1 MDNRV
6 HELAHW
12 LGQKKTT
19 VRERKEAKK
28 ELEKW
33 FKRAKFAVEQGKL
46 ELAQEATTLAKSY
59 QEEFRKVTAR
69 LIEIETEL
77 EKLRAEKVIPNE
89 AEFKAAQARAE
100 HTASEFAKMGVDPKF
115 AAIDPRFAKLRV
127 REELDGSVPD
137 ALLYEPSPLE
147 EAEQALGDFVSPSS
161 SSPPST
167 DPLDDLDGALAEAD
181 GLLDLPFDPDTDD
194 EL

>member
-33 FKRAKFAVEQGKL
+33 FKRAKFAVEQG
-46 ELAQEATTLAKSY
+46 EMEMAREATDLAKGY

-77 EKLRAEKVIPNE
+77 EKLREEKVVPNE

-100 HTASEFAKMGVDPKF
+100 HAAGEFAKIGIDPKF
-115 AAIDPRFAKLRV
+115 AAIDPKFAKIRAQD
-127 REELDGSVPD
+127 ELDGVAPIDD
-137 ALLYEPSPLE
+137 ALLDRPLE
-147 EAEQALGDFVSPSS
+147 VAEQALGEFESPSQT
-161 SSPPST
+161 PPSE

-181 GLLDLPFDPDTDD
+181 GLLDLPIDTEPDD
-194 EL
+194 EP